1 MKSSNHI
8 KGLLVPVLVKVL
20 ARTKF
25 VRNPFFY
32 KIFLFC
38 ECCTF
43 MTILLYFIEIVF
55 ESSFRF
61 IWGLRCIKSED
72 RLKPNQWKENM
83 DSAPHPILNKYLSIF
98 NIFKIS
104 IGHLSLF
111 FQRPVKISQWYI
123 STKKYILVEKIFN
136 INFVCVH
143 RLENNVFWFWASHL
157 L

>member
-1 MKSSNHI
+1 MKSSKHI
-8 KGLLVPVLVKVL
+8 KGHLGQPVLGKVL
-20 ARTKF
+20 APTKF
-25 VRNPFFY
+25 VRDPFFN

-104 IGHLSLF
+104 IGHFGKLVTVFSTACANLSM
-111 FQRPVKISQWYI
+111 VYI
-123 STKKYILVEKIFN
+123 YQK
-136 INFVCVH
+136 VH
-143 RLENNVFWFWASHL
+143 PCQKNL
-157 L
+157 

>member
-1 MKSSNHI
+1 M
-8 KGLLVPVLVKVL
+8 LVKVL

-104 IGHLSLF
+104 IGHFGKLVTVFSTACENLSM
-111 FQRPVKISQWYI
+111 VYI
-123 STKKYILVEKIFN
+123 YQKVHPCQKSKIFN
-136 INFVCVH
+136 IYVYKLCVCPSA
-143 RLENNVFWFWASHL
+143 WK
-157 L
+157 

>member
-1 MKSSNHI
+1 MILGFFLVWYGNHWLRCRRNKSPEKDDKTYTRLGWCLSKN
-8 KGLLVPVLVKVL
+8 L
-20 ARTKF
+20 
-25 VRNPFFY
+25 Y
-32 KIFLFC
+32 KHFLFC

-104 IGHLSLF
+104 IGHFGKLVTVFSTACENLLM
-111 FQRPVKISQWYI
+111 VYI
-123 STKKYILVEKIFN
+123 YQK
-136 INFVCVH
+136 VH
-143 RLENNVFWFWASHL
+143 PCQKNL
-157 L
+157 